1 MKKSFQSKFPGV
13 NSYKSLC
20 AWPLLNLQPYF
31 SQRTES
37 SLVRLLVARWA
48 CPSLW
53 RLSFAARVA
62 WEPIPVSLSPR
73 ASVCPPVSVPGLFL
87 WDPVLTPTGWSKRC
101 PTTCCW
107 HWSLHSVVTAYFP
120 ASPDGLWFSFSESSN
135 YVLYLRTSR
144 IRDSELEMVN
154 DF

>member
-1 MKKSFQSKFPGV
+1 MKKSFRSKFPGV

-37 SLVRLLVARWA
+37 SLVRLLVAHWA

-53 RLSFAARVA
+53 PLSFAALVA
-62 WEPIPVSLSPR
+62 WEPIPVCLSPR
-73 ASVCPPVSVPGLFL
+73 ASVHPCVSPRPLPLG
-87 WDPVLTPTGWSKRC
+87 PVLIPTGWSKRC
-101 PTTCCW
+101 STMCCW
-107 HWSLHSVVTAYFP
+107 HWLLQSVVTVYFP
-120 ASPDGLWFSFSESSN
+120 ASSDGLWFSFSENSN